1 MPIAVQSNP
10 LYVNVTQG
18 DVGGLDKVIQIF
30 ASDPAG
36 NANTITGM
44 TTANP
49 TVITTTSAH
58 GYITGKQVNVNA
70 GTAFSATGTVPNGN
84 YTATVLSA
92 TTFSIPYNYTG
103 TYTSGGAVYQLFQQG
118 QVVSFQSWSGSASGD
133 SAASIYPTCGLEPIT
148 ADFAMIGVILG
159 QNAPGN
165 GITGQGIPLGAP
177 MQIVTQGFTSAYSD
191 TSTTQLS
198 QAALASGVR
207 PGCAKSTATAVTG
220 KNLGV
225 WLNTATI
232 TNAYNPILVPIFVR
246 LS

>member
-1 MPIAVQSNP
+1 MPTDVQSNP
-10 LYVNVTQG
+10 MGIDVAQGNVIAES
-18 DVGGLDKVIQIF
+18 KVIQVL

-58 GYITGKQVNVNA
+58 GFITGKQVNINT
-70 GTAFSATGTVPNGN
+70 GTAFVATGTVPNGN
-84 YTATVLSA
+84 YVATVLSA

-118 QVVSFQSWSGSASGD
+118 QVVAYQTWNNTASG
-133 SAASIYPTCGLEPIT
+133 AASAPAYPTSALEPIT

-159 QNAPGN
+159 QNSPGN
-165 GITGQGIPLGAP
+165 GPAGQGIPLGAV
-177 MQIVTQGFTSAYSD
+177 MQVITQGRTNVYSD
-191 TSTTQLS
+191 TTTVALS
-198 QAALASGVR
+198 QVAVASGVR

-225 WLNTATI
+225 WLQAVTV
-232 TNAYNPILVPIFVR
+232 TNAYNPQLAQCYVR
-246 LS
+246 PS